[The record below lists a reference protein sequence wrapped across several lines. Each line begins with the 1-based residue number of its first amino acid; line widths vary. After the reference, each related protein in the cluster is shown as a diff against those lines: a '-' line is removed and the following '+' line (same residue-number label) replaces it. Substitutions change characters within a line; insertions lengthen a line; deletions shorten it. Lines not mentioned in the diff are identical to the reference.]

1 MSCIL
6 KIELKVLKDY
16 LCYEILAIRKEVL
29 VNVDIK
35 VGGIWSWRQTV
46 LKKAARD
53 NIICLH

>member
-35 VGGIWSWRQTV
+35 VGGI
-46 LKKAARD
+46 
-53 NIICLH
+53 